1 MVGEARLNLEV
12 SFGSLADTLAA
23 GKRVGFTPE
32 SGHVQHRRRGPQSAI
47 SGHFSR
53 VPVEDYKV
61 TKIAGLRGAFGI
73 LLAGRI
79 ADVDDH
85 GLGNLRGNWKVVR

>member
-1 MVGEARLNLEV
+1 MSR
-12 SFGSLADTLAA
+12 
-23 GKRVGFTPE
+23 
-32 SGHVQHRRRGPQSAI
+32 
-47 SGHFSR
+47 HFSC

-73 LLAGRI
+73 LVARRI
-79 ADVDDH
+79 DDVDDH

>member
-1 MVGEARLNLEV
+1 MRASESRL
-12 SFGSLADTLAA
+12 
-23 GKRVGFTPE
+23 
-32 SGHVQHRRRGPQSAI
+32 SAI

-85 GLGNLRGNWKVVR
+85 GLGNLRGNWKVVRLTKSMAEPLSNT